1 MKKWVL
7 RENSSNIGKMAEYLN
22 SSAVFANILAN
33 RGLITPRKLKNF
45 LNGDKSGFYD
55 TWKMKDFAK
64 GFGIVC
70 KSIENKEKIV
80 IYGDY
85 DADGINSTVILYKAL
100 KRCGAEVIY
109 YIPDRESEGYG
120 MNIETV
126 NKLSQRGIELI
137 FTCDNG
143 IACFEEIEQANKLG
157 MKVVVL
163 DHHDV
168 RCDESGKELLPKA
181 GAVID
186 PKRGDCEYPF
196 KQMCAGGLAYKFS
209 IELYKYF
216 RIPLK
221 ETDIFLPYAAI
232 ATICDIVDL
241 QEENR
246 IIAKEGLKLIRETA
260 EKGLRALLEA
270 TELINN
276 ENIGVYHIGFI
287 IGPCINATGRLEQ
300 ATIAV
305 ELFTCEDENRAKYL
319 AAKLVEL
326 NNSRKEMT
334 KDAVERA
341 VKNIEE
347 TGVGKDK
354 VLVIYDEEIHE
365 SIAGIV
371 AGRIKELYYLP
382 TIVLTKGEK
391 LVKGSA
397 RSIEAYNIF
406 EELCKCKEL
415 FEKFGGHPMAAGM
428 SLEYENVDNL
438 RKKLN
443 DLCVLTE
450 QDLIP
455 NLFIDSYLPI
465 EEISFDLV
473 KELDFL
479 APYGR
484 ANEEPVFAQKAVT
497 VKRVDFIGKNKNFL
511 KMQCL
516 CNDGRIINAMSFDGY
531 DELKKMVTE
540 RYGKDFF
547 EEMQKGAEYRL
558 VMDIAYT
565 VNINEFN
572 GNKSLQMMLKDFK
585 FSN

>member
-1 MKKWVL
+1 MKNWVL
-7 RENSSNIGKMAEYLN
+7 KENNSNIGKMSEYLN
-22 SSAVFANILAN
+22 SSTVFANILAN
-33 RGLITPRKLKNF
+33 RGIITPRKLKFF

-64 GFGIVC
+64 GFEIIC
-70 KSIENKEKIV
+70 KAIENKEKIS

-120 MNIETV
+120 MNVETV
-126 NKLSQRGIELI
+126 HKLSQIGIELI

-168 RCDESGKELLPKA
+168 RCDEDGKELLPKA
-181 GAVID
+181 EAVID
-186 PKRGDCEYPF
+186 PKRSDCEYPF
-196 KQMCAGGLAYKFS
+196 KQMCAGGLAYKFAV
-209 IELYKYF
+209 ELYKYF
-216 RIPLK
+216 KIPLE

-246 IIAKEGLKLIRETA
+246 IIVKEGLKLIKETT

-276 ENIGVYHIGFI
+276 ENVGVYHIGFI
-287 IGPCINATGRLEQ
+287 VGPCINATGRLEQ

-305 ELFTCEDENRAKYL
+305 ELFTCEDENRAKSL

-334 KDAVERA
+334 KKAVERA
-341 VKNIEE
+341 VQNIEKI
-347 TGVGKDK
+347 GLGDNK

-391 LVKGSA
+391 FVKGSA

-406 EELCKCKEL
+406 EELCKCQEL

-428 SLEYENVDNL
+428 SLKYENVDKL

-443 DLCVLTE
+443 DLCILTE
-450 QDLIP
+450 EDLIP

-465 EEISFDLV
+465 EEISFDLL
-473 KELDFL
+473 KELNFL

-484 ANEEPVFAQKAVT
+484 ANEEPVFAQKSVI
-497 VKRVDFIGKNKNFL
+497 VKKVDFIGKNKNFL
-511 KMQCL
+511 KMQCI
-516 CNDGRIINAMSFDGY
+516 CNDDRTINAMSFDGY
-531 DELKKMVTE
+531 DEFKKMVTE